1 MFTFILHHLLIRL
14 CWSVPALSGLLLLPW
29 CTWVCG
35 QWAENRAA
43 LWVGSE
49 VMWCVSCS
57 CSCSGAAR
65 CVGVSTCRCFTH
77 LGSTGFYWVLLGTA
91 RDRYCFF
98 VFFSIPVLKPIR
110 LMTLKKVVLLLAMPC
125 FLLQIEQY
133 INWLN
138 NTVNRNKYKS
148 LCLPQLWTFHLQTVN
163 NILTVKFIY
172 SVSHL
177 WARSVYISL
186 LEFGKYSLFNFRLV
200 LILHM

>member
-1 MFTFILHHLLIRL
+1 MMHLGVWAVGREQ
-14 CWSVPALSGLLLLPW
+14 SGIVGRVRGHV
-29 CTWVCG
+29 VCFLFLQL
-35 QWAENRAA
+35 QW
-43 LWVGSE
+43 
-49 VMWCVSCS
+49 SCS
-57 CSCSGAAR
+57 LC
-65 CVGVSTCRCFTH
+65 
-77 LGSTGFYWVLLGTA
+77 GSLYLQVLYSSGFYWVLLGTA